1 MNVLFVCTLNKAR
14 SITAERL
21 YRRTPGLSVRSA
33 GTSDRAAHQI
43 NEADLAWADR
53 VVVFEVEQERWIRA
67 TFGGDLPEIVDVGV
81 ADEYNA
87 DDPALIAELTDAL
100 TPLLGPPG
108 KPT

>member
-14 SITAERL
+14 SVSAARL

-43 NEADLAWADR
+43 NEADLAWSDL
-53 VVVFEVEQERWIRA
+53 VVVFEVEQERWIRT
-67 TFGGDLPEIVDVGV
+67 TFGGDLPEIVDAGV
-81 ADEYNA
+81 PDDYNA

-100 TPLLGPPG
+100 SPMPG
-108 KPT
+108 LPVRLA

>member
-14 SITAERL
+14 SVMAERL

-43 NEADLAWADR
+43 DEADLAWADR

-67 TFGGDLPEIVDVGV
+67 TFAGDLPEIVDVALPDGYT
-81 ADEYNA
+81 AN
-87 DDPALIAELTDAL
+87 DPALVAAL
-100 TPLLGPPG
+100 RDVLEPLLGRSRI
-108 KPT
+108 